1 MHTLI
6 TALDLEMEFWD
17 PTGCA
22 QDSDRKYGKHGH
34 FPLPADLN
42 VPKDDSWEHQNYHIR
57 ENVDD
62 SIRVVDNV
70 LFRKG

>member
-6 TALDLEMEFWD
+6 TLDLEMELWD

-22 QDSDRKYGKHGH
+22 QDSDSKHGKHSQ

-42 VPKDDSWEHQNYHIR
+42 VLEDDRWEHQNYHIR

-62 SIRVVDNV
+62 SIRVVYNV
-70 LFRKG
+70 LSRKG